1 MSDMV
6 KYQLVVGGGSGP
18 SGEVGGELGPEPEN
32 LSYLLGLVH
41 PLPGS
46 VILGKPLEAWF
57 VCL

>member
-1 MSDMV
+1 MV